1 MIRLQGTDG
10 VRRPVRLSD
19 DPSLNG
25 LSPVES
31 FLEHG
36 VITEQFVELYCFCR
50 VRSLIES
57 GAIEAGEPFVIG
69 WDPRD
74 PEGVYTGAAV
84 QGLLKGGVDAIAL
97 GVAPTPLAP
106 LYSRYIGAAGAVM
119 ITASHN
125 PPAYNGIK
133 IFTRHGLKL
142 LPSDDMELSGRV
154 MKTGYN
160 EVKNA
165 PLKGSVYDRS
175 GEALDIFERYSLDPS
190 NSWITDDGS
199 LSNVTLIVDAAN
211 GALSVAGLRILEKA
225 GFGEVI
231 VTSARLDGSVNL
243 LCGVA
248 ELEGIDEVTADMV
261 AEGGRLSGNE
271 AILKLFETGR
281 KKRDSIVKDDLMV
294 CAAVFDGDGDR
305 FYRVDYDPL
314 RDIAVIMTGDETS
327 VLQALSHANS
337 ERPKL
342 FINTVESDL
351 SASVKAAQ
359 TGYRHEITEVGDKW
373 ILLKTAVEVLKHEV
387 SEKVHA
393 LIKAQAGSRAV
404 SADAIEKILRE
415 NNVRFAALSEKSVVI
430 IGAEESGHSITIGYL
445 ETAQGE
451 KVVVFHGNGLKSL
464 LNTFAAGLRREDSG
478 LSAQDRFSK
487 RVRPYPRG
495 FKKTWYAYYVNKSL
509 WKRGSDV
516 WMETVGA
523 IKKEV
528 EKLDDV
534 IKTEEKIFPGEL
546 DMLYIPVE
554 TGEFSA
560 SVYIRNSGTENK
572 TGVNVRGPLSR
583 SDTLMEM
590 GEAVSL
596 ALTPLIKD
604 MSDPMAGAEMEL
616 IEKTAAGRGAP
627 ADPLCGLS
635 RPEYEQLLKETGI
648 KQGYL
653 TGASPGS
660 LLSDRGK
667 WYLDT
672 IKRVKK
678 VL

>member
-10 VRRPVRLSD
+10 VRRPVQLST

-31 FLEHG
+31 FAERG

-57 GAIEAGEPFVIG
+57 GAIEEGEPFVIG

-74 PEGVYTGAAV
+74 PGGVYTNAAV
-84 QGLLKGGVDAIAL
+84 QGLLKGGVDVMAL

-106 LYSRYIGAAGAVM
+106 LYSRYIGAAGAVV

-142 LPSDDMELSGRV
+142 LPSDDIELSGKV
-154 MKTGYN
+154 METGYD

-165 PLKGSVYDRS
+165 PVKGSVYDRS
-175 GEALDIFERYSLDPS
+175 GEALDLFEKYSLDPL
-190 NSWITDDGS
+190 NSWITDGGA
-199 LSNVTLIVDAAN
+199 LLKVTLIVDAAN
-211 GALSVAGLRILEKA
+211 GALSVGAGRILEKA

-231 VTSARLDGSVNL
+231 VTSDRLDGSVNL

-248 ELEGIDEVTADMV
+248 ELEGIDEATVDMV

-271 AILKLFETGR
+271 AMLKLFETGR
-281 KKRDSIVKDDLMV
+281 KKRESIIEGSQMV
-294 CAAVFDGDGDR
+294 CAALFDGDGDR
-305 FYRVDYDPL
+305 FYRVDYDPFK
-314 RDIAVIMTGDETS
+314 DVAAIMTGDETS
-327 VLQALSHANS
+327 VLQALFHADS

-373 ILLKTAVEVLKHEV
+373 ILLKTAVEILKHEA
-387 SEKVHA
+387 SEKVGA
-393 LIKAQAGSRAV
+393 LIKAQAESPTV

-415 NNVRFAALSEKSVVI
+415 NNVRFAAPSENSVLI
-430 IGAEESGHSITIGYL
+430 IGAEESGHNITVGYL

-451 KVVVFHGNGLKSL
+451 KVAVFHGNGLKSL
-464 LNTFAAGLRREDSG
+464 LNTFAAGLRHEDSR

-509 WKRGSDV
+509 WQRGSDV
-516 WMETVGA
+516 WMETIGA

-534 IKTEEKIFPGEL
+534 IETEEKIFPGEL
-546 DMLYIPVE
+546 DMLYISIE
-554 TGEFSA
+554 TGDFSA
-560 SVYIRNSGTENK
+560 SVYVRNSGTENK
-572 TGVNVRGPLSR
+572 TGVNVRGPYNQ
-583 SDTLMEM
+583 SDILMAL
-590 GEAVSL
+590 GEAVL
-596 ALTPLIKD
+596 RALTPLIKD
-604 MSDPMAGAEMEL
+604 MSDPMAVAEMEL
-616 IEKTAAGRGAP
+616 IEKTSVGGGAP

-635 RPEYEQLLKETGI
+635 RPEYEQLLKETGV

-653 TGASPGS
+653 TGAFPGS

-667 WYLDT
+667 WYLES

>member
-10 VRRPVRLSD
+10 VRRPVRLST

-57 GAIEAGEPFVIG
+57 GSIEEGEAFVIG

-74 PEGVYTGAAV
+74 PGGTYTRAAV
-84 QGLLKGGVDAIAL
+84 QGLLKGGVDVMAL

-106 LYSRYIGAAGAVM
+106 LYSRYIGAAGAIV

-125 PPAYNGIK
+125 PPAYNGVK

-142 LPSDDMELSGRV
+142 LPSDDMELSGEV
-154 MKTGYN
+154 MKTGYD

-165 PLKGSVYDRS
+165 TMKGSVYDRS

-190 NSWITDDGS
+190 NSWMDDS
-199 LSNVTLIVDAAN
+199 AELSNVTLIVDAAN
-211 GALSVAGLRILEKA
+211 GALSVAAGRILEKA
-225 GFGEVI
+225 GFGDVI
-231 VTSARLDGSVNL
+231 VTSDKLDGSVNL

-248 ELEGIDEVTADMV
+248 ELEGLDEVTPDMIV
-261 AEGGRLSGNE
+261 KGGRLSGNE
-271 AILKLFETGR
+271 AMARLFEVGR
-281 KKRDSIVKDDLMV
+281 EKRDSIIKDGHMV

-305 FYRVDYDPL
+305 FYRVDYDPF

-327 VLQALSHANS
+327 VLQALFHANS

-351 SASVKAAQ
+351 SASVKAEQA
-359 TGYRHEITEVGDKW
+359 GYRHEITEVGDKW
-373 ILLKTAVEVLKHEV
+373 ILLKTAVEILKHKGSANV
-387 SEKVHA
+387 YT
-393 LIKAQAGSRAV
+393 LIKTQAESPTV
-404 SADAIEKILRE
+404 SADTIEKILRE
-415 NNVRFAALSEKSVVI
+415 NNVRFTASSKKSVAL
-430 IGAEESGHSITIGYL
+430 IGAEESGHNITAGYL
-445 ETAQGE
+445 KTAQGE
-451 KVVVFHGNGLKSL
+451 EVVVFHGNGLKSL
-464 LNTFAAGLRREDSG
+464 LNTFAAGLRREDSR
-478 LSAQDRFSK
+478 LSAQDRFSR

-509 WKRGSDV
+509 WQRGSDV
-516 WMETVGA
+516 WMETIGA
-523 IKKEV
+523 IKNEV

-546 DMLYIPVE
+546 DMLYISVE

-583 SDTLMEM
+583 SDMLMEM
-590 GEAVSL
+590 GEAVSR

-604 MSDPMAGAEMEL
+604 MSDPMACAEMEL
-616 IEKTAAGRGAP
+616 IEKTAIEGGAP

-635 RPEYEQLLKETGI
+635 RPEYEQLLKETGV

-667 WYLDT
+667 WYLDN